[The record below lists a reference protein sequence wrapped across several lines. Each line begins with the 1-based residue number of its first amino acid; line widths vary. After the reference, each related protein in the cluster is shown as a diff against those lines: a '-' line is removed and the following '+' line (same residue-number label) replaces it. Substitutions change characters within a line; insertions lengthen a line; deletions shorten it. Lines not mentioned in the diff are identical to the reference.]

1 MHKAAG
7 KFYDSLRLR
16 NAHSSGNHPI
26 EIQPDAA
33 HICHW
38 RTYWFEEELMQAQ
51 VGDRYQCS
59 ACGCEVQVMNAGSM
73 EQEDVMGDSSE
84 MGSEDESVGGSAT
97 GETGAGTLRKA
108 ETSGIS
114 TPGDFGSQGASGEGI
129 FGTSGGGQ
137 RSTMSGRLGSSTA
150 SLRSSAT
157 GSSAS
162 SGSSQSGSGRYDDI
176 GGTSTE
182 SEQESFSCCCGEP
195 MTKSSGGSRGLSRSA
210 QA

>member
-1 MHKAAG
+1 
-7 KFYDSLRLR
+7 
-16 NAHSSGNHPI
+16 
-26 EIQPDAA
+26 
-33 HICHW
+33 
-38 RTYWFEEELMQAQ
+38 MQAQ

-59 ACGCEVQVMNAGSM
+59 ECGCEVQVMNAGSM
-73 EQEDVMGDSSE
+73 EEDDVMEDSSE
-84 MGSEDESVGGSAT
+84 EQSDESIGGSAT

-114 TPGDFGSQGASGEGI
+114 TPGDFGSQGATGERI

-157 GSSAS
+157 GSSAP
-162 SGSSQSGSGRYDDI
+162 SGSASSGSGRYDDI
-176 GGTSTE
+176 GGIKSD
-182 SEQESFSCCCGEP
+182 SEQEIFSCCCGQP
-195 MTKSSGGSRGLSRSA
+195 MTKSSGNSRGLSRSA